1 MIQQDSTVS
10 DAQASQAMNVGKALR
25 EARAARGIS
34 LEEASARL
42 KYSARQIQALEEER
56 WEQLPTGVSLRGMI
70 RNYAKLVGADLEPI
84 VAALAGHASVADRPT
99 GRDLGASASVGG
111 ETAPRGSSSAP
122 WGWLI
127 VILIVI
133 VAVAAYA
140 FWRGWLPRELLSLS
154 GIKQYFH
161 R

>member
-1 MIQQDSTVS
+1 MIQQDSTAADVQTP
-10 DAQASQAMNVGKALR
+10 QATNVGKALR
-25 EARAARGIS
+25 DARIARGIS
-34 LEEASARL
+34 LEDASARL
-42 KYSARQIQALEEER
+42 KYSARQIQALEDER

-99 GRDLGASASVGG
+99 GRDLGASAAVGG

-127 VILIVI
+127 VILV
-133 VAVAAYA
+133 VVAAVAAYA